1 MKTLEKTYRNG
12 AARVFL
18 RRAIFTVSTLMVISF
33 FKEYIGIDPLI
44 AFSDI
49 AVPRYSSFQKIGLMV
64 CGMLLF
70 ILFTA
75 SIGYH
80 GGNEE
85 VSMTFLDRIPF
96 EVLLA
101 AFGAVAVARGMTLVN
116 SVSFI
121 YYMVINDAG
130 YVAQFGENLGSFM
143 WKFFGLWSAIMVSL
157 LLLWDTFVARL
168 KNRQFFRTTL
178 FGVILVP
185 ALKWAG
191 KMLAAL
197 FRILAVPFVSLW
209 RAFRKALRDMRSFAA
224 DASENMPLVALF
236 GIVMGGSLA
245 IDLFII
251 MAVRYMGTVRRTYI
265 LSGERIFQQ
274 VLGFII
280 LASIAIGY
288 QKIKDGTKEIAS
300 GDTEYKIDTSNIPSF
315 MKGQAEDLNSIN
327 DAVAQAVERQMKS
340 ERMKTELITN
350 VSHDIKTPLTSI
362 INYVD
367 LMEKEE
373 IYNPKISE
381 YLSVISRQSAKLKK
395 LIDDLVQ
402 ASKASTGNVEAELEP
417 TDITLLLRQMSAE
430 YSEKAEE
437 AGLTWTMN
445 VPEKELYIISD
456 GKLLWRVLDNLMNNR
471 VKYSLPG
478 TRIYTDCIG
487 RDGRAV
493 VTIKNVS
500 KEMLNIS
507 ADELMERFVR
517 GDSSRNTEG
526 SGLGLSISQSLMA
539 ILGGTMDITVD
550 GDLFKVELGFD
561 LIRGL

>member
-1 MKTLEKTYRNG
+1 MKAFEKTYRNG

-18 RRAIFTVSTLMVISF
+18 RRAIFMASTLMVISF
-33 FKEYIGIDPLI
+33 FKEYTGIDPLI

-49 AVPRYSSFQKIGLMV
+49 AVPHYSSFQKIGLMV

-75 SIGYH
+75 SIGHH

-101 AFGAVAVARGMTLVN
+101 AFGAVAVARGITLVN
-116 SVSFI
+116 SVAFI
-121 YYMVINDAG
+121 YYKVINDAR

-143 WKFFGLWSAIMVSL
+143 WAFFGLWSAMMVSL

-168 KNRQFFRTTL
+168 KNRQFLRTTL

-191 KMLAAL
+191 K
-197 FRILAVPFVSLW
+197 ILAVPFVSLW

-236 GIVMGGSLA
+236 GIVMAGSLA

-265 LSGERIFQQ
+265 VSGERIFQQ

-288 QKIKDGTKEIAS
+288 QKIRDGTKEIAS
-300 GDTEYKIDTSNIPSF
+300 GDTEYKIDTSNMPSF

-327 DAVAQAVERQMKS
+327 DAVAQAVEHQMKS

-437 AGLTWTMN
+437 AGLTWTMS

-478 TRIYTDCIG
+478 TRIYTDCAE